1 MAETTCRVF
10 YPLAEDLRDLK
21 KYVEEL
27 EKIHPDMGICKMVPP
42 IGWYRREYDLDT
54 MVIPIQ
60 SPIKQS
66 VEQERGGVSHVTNY
80 ILKATDLQKFRKSS
94 EKAED
99 VSEMTLGKRERQFWK
114 RLGKGREPVYGA
126 DFEGTLFDPSL
137 ASSDMGLEDWTL
149 ASGLKDLL
157 RRMPHQVGGVN
168 TPMLYVGEWR
178 ALFALHVEDMDLY
191 SINYLHTGAP
201 KSWYSIRP
209 SLRARFENLAKSYF
223 AEDYLECHEYLRHK
237 TKLLSPT
244 KLRDNSIE
252 YETVVQ
258 HAGEFVVTFP
268 SAYHMGYNHGIN
280 IAEATNFA
288 TRRWLAIGRKAKTCI
303 CHPGAVRLD
312 MEELEQYQREEDAT
326 LGLGDGG
333 SSSSSGGS
341 GAPSSPRAEAPYWLA
356 APDERKEVLC
366 PSCRSVVSADL
377 GGDSCSMC
385 TGDRAEN
392 RAGDRVEDRA
402 GDRGDRDSSR
412 DAPSLPAKAKRGRC
426 KSKSVWD
433 VDAVETPRKAK
444 GLVWDVDDPPP
455 PKRVKKS
462 RGKEAWDGTLRGIKE
477 AYVPLKINDIVVVV
491 REGSSDEE
499 VDDELDK
506 TVGVITSIEDTKG
519 GKIGRVH
526 VKGKQ
531 RDSDRWVPLRKC
543 HLQVVV

>member
-27 EKIHPDMGICKMVPP
+27 EKIHPDMGICKVGDSLTRCDGCTLYDSPPSLPPSFPPSFPVFSSSSPPSQMVPP

-191 SINYLHTGAP
+191 SINYLV
-201 KSWYSIRP
+201 
-209 SLRARFENLAKSYF
+209 
-223 AEDYLECHEYLRHK
+223 
-237 TKLLSPT
+237 SPC
-244 KLRDNSIE
+244 
-252 YETVVQ
+252 
-258 HAGEFVVTFP
+258 
-268 SAYHMGYNHGIN
+268 
-280 IAEATNFA
+280 
-288 TRRWLAIGRKAKTCI
+288 TRI
-303 CHPGAVRLD
+303 P
-312 MEELEQYQREEDAT
+312 
-326 LGLGDGG
+326 
-333 SSSSSGGS
+333 
-341 GAPSSPRAEAPYWLA
+341 
-356 APDERKEVLC
+356 
-366 PSCRSVVSADL
+366 
-377 GGDSCSMC
+377 
-385 TGDRAEN
+385 
-392 RAGDRVEDRA
+392 
-402 GDRGDRDSSR
+402 
-412 DAPSLPAKAKRGRC
+412 LPAPA
-426 KSKSVWD
+426 
-433 VDAVETPRKAK
+433 TPCARH
-444 GLVWDVDDPPP
+444 LHLHPRTCTLYPSP
-455 PKRVKKS
+455 ITHHPS
-462 RGKEAWDGTLRGIKE
+462 RAPRT
-477 AYVPLKINDIVVVV
+477 
-491 REGSSDEE
+491 
-499 VDDELDK
+499 
-506 TVGVITSIEDTKG
+506 
-519 GKIGRVH
+519 
-526 VKGKQ
+526 
-531 RDSDRWVPLRKC
+531 
-543 HLQVVV
+543 